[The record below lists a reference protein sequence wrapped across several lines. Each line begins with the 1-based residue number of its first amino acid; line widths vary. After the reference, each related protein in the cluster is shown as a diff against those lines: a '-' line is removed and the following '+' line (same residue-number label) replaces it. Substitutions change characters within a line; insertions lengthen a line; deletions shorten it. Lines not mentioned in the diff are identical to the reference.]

1 MKHKTLIALAVASLF
16 AAPAVYAASSLEK
29 TSDRSVIAMT
39 EDAYPDQQEDNADLI
54 RLPKS
59 VIAATEDA
67 IPDQQEENAD
77 LIRLPK
83 SVIAE
88 GLAVSMLS
96 IMIFP
101 SELRS
106 RCPIMFKRVV
116 FPHPEGPMIAIM
128 SPFRTAR
135 SNPRMA

>member
-88 GLAVSMLS
+88 GD
-96 IMIFP
+96 
-101 SELRS
+101 EQ
-106 RCPIMFKRVV
+106 KE
-116 FPHPEGPMIAIM
+116 EGSSQLIAEGDEQKEEGSSQLI
-128 SPFRTAR
+128 A
-135 SNPRMA
+135 